1 MKTHLLRL
9 WTLSCVLI
17 FLTSYSIKAQVGI
30 GTVTPDASSI
40 LDIHDPTGSKGLLIP
55 KVALTATNVSAP
67 ITPAPA
73 TSLLVYNTAFSG
85 GENTA
90 VSPGYYYWD
99 SNQWVPLVSSE
110 KWDLM
115 GNAGTI
121 ENTNF
126 IGTTDGQGLT
136 FRTNNTERF
145 RVANANQVLAMS
157 DGSAT
162 LPFYTWN
169 GDNDTGIYRI
179 GDNTFGFSANKFER
193 FRLGASEI
201 VVNEPSENY
210 NFRIKTSG
218 QDNMLVVNGT
228 SNKIGINTNDPQT
241 ELHIAGNSAT
251 LRIEE
256 LNTTNNIHNVVE
268 DPAPVYVNNDGDL
281 TLQPPLTQT
290 FMPINELDFLGL
302 GTVVSSSTGDGIF
315 SSLLTRYITLTQ
327 ESLVHISYQ
336 FSVQITLPTK
346 NSKGEYQPV
355 VDGASRLYRSYV
367 SINGSEDYIAL
378 STGTYTN
385 NPDVTNQNGKYA
397 AGYYYLAGDGYVQL
411 PAGTHKIELSSLAFG
426 AGFAYRMVFGE
437 TPIERFQV
445 VVHR

>member
-67 ITPAPA
+67 ISPTPA

-85 GENTA
+85 GDNTA

-99 SNQWVPLVSSE
+99 SSKWVPLVSSE

-121 ENTNF
+121 ENANF
-126 IGTTDGQGLT
+126 IGTTDGQALT

-145 RVANANQVLAMS
+145 RVANGYQVLAMNN
-157 DGSAT
+157 GSSA

-169 GDNDTGIYRI
+169 SDNDTGIYRI
-179 GDNTFGFSANKFER
+179 GTYTFGFSTNKLER
-193 FRLGASEI
+193 FRLSASEI
-201 VVNEPSENY
+201 VVNSPGYNY
-210 NFRIKTSG
+210 NFRIRSSG
-218 QDNMLVVNGT
+218 QDNMLVVNGAT
-228 SNKIGINTNDPQT
+228 NKIGINTNDPQT
-241 ELHIAGNSAT
+241 ELHIAGPTST

-256 LNTTNNIHNVVE
+256 LNTTNNVHNVVA

-281 TLQPPLTQT
+281 TLQPPLIQT
-290 FMPINELDFLGL
+290 FMPINDLNFLGD
-302 GTVVSSSTGDGIF
+302 GVVVSSTSGDGITAD
-315 SSLLTRYITLTQ
+315 LLNKSITLTQ

-336 FSVQITLPTK
+336 FSVQITMPTTNQGK
-346 NSKGEYQPV
+346 YLPV

-367 SINGSEDYIAL
+367 SINGSENYIAL
-378 STGTYTN
+378 SSGTYTN
-385 NPDVTNQNGKYA
+385 NPEVGSPGGTYA

-411 PAGTHKIELSSLAFG
+411 PAGTHTINLSALAFG
-426 AGFAYRMVFGE
+426 AGFGYRMIFGE